1 MLHAHA
7 PGLYARFLVNELVGD
22 KGLFSFTPLMML
34 AGYGLVAMVRGPS
47 ETRRIALALLA
58 TAAVF
63 VFAIVFLQDDTA
75 TANFGERRY
84 VDVFFM
90 VCVALG
96 PGLAAVRGAVGA
108 FVARLLIVSS
118 IAIAALGTVN
128 PFAGNA
134 GEWGILRGA
143 AEFGALA
150 HRAQVQA
157 TLDVL
162 LLTGV
167 IFAVVRLTPLGIAA
181 SPSAASAR

>member
-1 MLHAHA
+1 
-7 PGLYARFLVNELVGD
+7 
-22 KGLFSFTPLMML
+22 
-34 AGYGLVAMVRGPS
+34 
-47 ETRRIALALLA
+47 
-58 TAAVF
+58 VF

-90 VCVALG
+90 LCVALG
-96 PGLAAVRGAVGA
+96 PALAAVRSAAGA
-108 FVARLLIVSS
+108 FLARLLIVAS
-118 IAIAALGTVN
+118 IAISALGTVN

-134 GEWGILRGA
+134 GEWGIMRGA

-162 LLTGV
+162 VLAAL
-167 IFAVVRLTPLGIAA
+167 IFAMVRFTPLGTAA
-181 SPSAASAR
+181 ATPSVSWRAP